1 MAHSACNPNNITM
14 KQFILLVSL
23 TLILISVHS
32 QLQAQQK
39 INDNWAD
46 WVNFKKY
53 AAQNTQIAPPKKGER
68 RVVFL
73 GNSIFEGW
81 LRLRPEFFAN
91 KPYFDRGISGQTTP
105 QMLLR
110 FYEDV
115 VAIQPEILVLKA
127 GINDIAQNTGPYD
140 QNKTL
145 NNIKAIAHLAR
156 ANKIKVI
163 LCSVLPAN
171 VFKWRPS
178 IEPADKVI
186 ALNQEIKKFADENSF
201 YYLDLYSAV
210 VDDKKGMKAEYANDG
225 VHPTVA
231 GYKVLEPLVEE
242 AIRKVRK

>member
-1 MAHSACNPNNITM
+1 M
-14 KQFILLVSL
+14 KQLMYVL
-23 TLILISVHS
+23 TMTTLFATTNPTV
-32 QLQAQQK
+32 QAQQK

-53 AAQNTQIAPPKKGER
+53 AAQNTQVPPPQKGEK

-115 VAIQPEILVLKA
+115 VALQPEVLVLKA
-127 GINDIAQNTGPYD
+127 GINDIAQNTGTYD
-140 QNKTL
+140 QSRTL

-171 VFKWRPS
+171 EFRWRPGLG
-178 IEPADKVI
+178 PADKVI
-186 ALNQEIKKFADENSF
+186 ALNQEIKQFADENKF

-242 AIRKVRK
+242 AIKKVKK

>member
-1 MAHSACNPNNITM
+1 M
-14 KQFILLVSL
+14 KKVLQTLVIVFPFILIQF
-23 TLILISVHS
+23 TGI
-32 QLQAQQK
+32 AQQK
-39 INDNWAD
+39 INENWAD
-46 WVNFKKY
+46 WANFKKY
-53 AAQNTQIAPPKKGER
+53 AAQNKQVPPPQKGER

-91 KPYFDRGISGQTTP
+91 KPYYDRGISGQTTP

-115 VAIQPEILVLKA
+115 LALQPEVMVVKA

-140 QNKTL
+140 QKNTL
-145 NNIKAIAHLAR
+145 NNIKAIAQLAR

-163 LCSVLPAN
+163 ICSVLPASD
-171 VFKWRPS
+171 FRWRPGL
-178 IEPADKVI
+178 EPGDKVI
-186 ALNQEIKKFADENSF
+186 ALNLELKKFAAENRF

-210 VDDKKGMKAEYANDG
+210 VDDKKGMKAEYASDG

-231 GYKVLEPLVEE
+231 GYKILEPLVEE
-242 AIRKVRK
+242 AINKVKR